1 MRYRRW
7 APAVLAIPALLLAA
21 CGSSTSPSTAGGAK
35 PSAMS
40 TKSMPTASGSMGG
53 SGMNSSG
60 MAALTKI
67 KTSVGPVLAD
77 AKGLTLY
84 WYSKDTQ
91 MSSACTGSCATAWPP
106 LTGKPEAAMGVRL
119 VGKFGTITRANGVQQ
134 ATYKGHPLYLYAGDM
149 APGQVKGNGLGGV
162 WHVLR
167 VTAIG
172 AVSPGSIMVPSS
184 PSPVHVRVEQLG
196 QRRLRGWRRVLSGPL
211 RGPRP
216 AGPQGRR
223 GRGAGGTSAGETGA
237 GGTVDFAAG

>member
-21 CGSSTSPSTAGGAK
+21 CGSSTSPGTAGGAGSG
-35 PSAMS
+35 SAMS
-40 TKSMPTASGSMGG
+40 TKSMPSASSSMGG
-53 SGMNSSG
+53 SGMNSAG
-60 MAALTKI
+60 MAALMKI
-67 KTSVGPVLAD
+67 KTGVGPVLAD

-84 WYSKDTQ
+84 WYSKDTR

-119 VGKFGTITRANGVQQ
+119 VGKFGAITRANGMLQ

-149 APGQVKGNGLGGV
+149 APGQTKGNGLGGV

-172 AVSPGSIMVPSS
+172 AVSPGSMMSPGSPAPSAS
-184 PSPVHVRVEQLG
+184 ASS
-196 QRRLRGWRRVLSGPL
+196 SGY
-211 RGPRP
+211 GS
-216 AGPQGRR
+216 
-223 GRGAGGTSAGETGA
+223 GGY
-237 GGTVDFAAG
+237 GGGGGY

>member
-21 CGSSTSPSTAGGAK
+21 CGSSTSPGTGGGAGSG
-35 PSAMS
+35 SAMS
-40 TKSMPTASGSMGG
+40 AKSMPTASSSMGG
-53 SGMNSSG
+53 SGMNSAA
-60 MAALTKI
+60 MAALMKI

-84 WYSKDTQ
+84 WYSKDTR

-119 VGKFGTITRANGVQQ
+119 VGKFGTITRANGMLQ

-149 APGQVKGNGLGGV
+149 APGQAKGNGLGGV

-172 AVSPGSIMVPSS
+172 AVSPGSMMSPGSPAPSAS
-184 PSPVHVRVEQLG
+184 ASS
-196 QRRLRGWRRVLSGPL
+196 SGY
-211 RGPRP
+211 GS
-216 AGPQGRR
+216 
-223 GRGAGGTSAGETGA
+223 GGY
-237 GGTVDFAAG
+237 GGGGGY